1 MHCLENEVTHLVIVS
16 KRLRKNCNM
25 DLTWRRLRGKFAHMQ
40 IGLRSVVQMEHVA
53 IVPSPN
59 LVADYGERRR
69 LDVFFRYNVKS
80 RLIAYLRKRK
90 T

>member
-40 IGLRSVVQMEHVA
+40 IGLHSVVQMEHVA
-53 IVPSPN
+53 VVPSPN
-59 LVADYGERRR
+59 LVADYGKDAG
-69 LDVFFRYNVKS
+69 LTFFFAT
-80 RLIAYLRKRK
+80 I
-90 T
+90 